1 MITEWGKRM
10 KRTIAHI
17 LVVTMMI
24 NAMSLPVYAEADHD
38 VEKQVVTDS
47 EKSEEID
54 GNIKPEEVTNEIQ
67 EDEALNNNNEIK
79 EAESEEVNQKILV
92 ETLLKIRRYKN
103 RRMTN

>member
-47 EKSEEID
+47 EI
-54 GNIKPEEVTNEIQ
+54 GRAHV
-67 EDEALNNNNEIK
+67 
-79 EAESEEVNQKILV
+79 
-92 ETLLKIRRYKN
+92 
-103 RRMTN
+103 